1 MQPPEPYDQEPYP
14 PMPERRPKT
23 TIPKTIGTLNIVFGS
38 LLMLGAI
45 CSGLGLAMQSAMG
58 PMMAAQQQQF
68 QQMQEA
74 DRAQKLQELHDR
86 EKAAADEN
94 EKAAIQAQQKALKA
108 MPVSKVPDMAKF
120 AQDADLQTGYIIAD
134 VVTGLLLNILLIV
147 SGIGLLSFK
156 EWGRRLGLWVAAAKI
171 IRLVALYGYF
181 IVVVVPNVT
190 KALTT
195 MFKDMFEEAAKAAPP
210 GQRVPGAAEMEQMG
224 TGMGIFYTAFAV
236 GMMILGVIYPI
247 IVLILLSRS
256 RVKAACA
263 PVAIAPDSLHREQ

>member
-1 MQPPEPYDQEPYP
+1 MQPPDPHDHDSYP
-14 PMPERRPKT
+14 SISERRPKT
-23 TIPKTIGTLNIVFGS
+23 SIPKTIGALNIVFGS
-38 LLMLGAI
+38 LLMLCAI

-74 DRAQKLQELHDR
+74 DRAQRLQELQNLEQAAQD
-86 EKAAADEN
+86 EK
-94 EKAAIQAQQKALKA
+94 EKAAIEAQQKALKA
-108 MPVSKVPDMAKF
+108 QPMPKMPDMAKF
-120 AQDADLQTGYIIAD
+120 MQAAGFPGYIIAD

-181 IVVVVPNVT
+181 ILVVVPNLSQ
-190 KALTT
+190 AFMS
-195 MFKDMFEEAAKAAPP
+195 MFKEMFDEMAKAAPP

-224 TGMGIFYTAFAV
+224 TAMGIFYTAFAV
-236 GMMILGVIYPI
+236 GMVILGVIYPI
-247 IVLILLSRS
+247 IVLSLLSRP

-263 PVAIAPDSLHREQ
+263 PAALAQDPR